1 MAPFSRCSALR
12 RRLRAALVAWPLLG
26 PAALGAQEPPAAL
39 PPAAAPDLTPR
50 RSMTLEEAL
59 AFAREH
65 QPLVRIARARI
76 AAARASGAVPGAQW
90 RPQIGLTAQLYAATA
105 NNTTGSS
112 LGDPAV
118 DLPRIGATRSTDVG
132 SFRPYASSLVGVGLW
147 QEVFDFGRIAA
158 QEVEARSA
166 IDLERL
172 RGDADRLDVEFA
184 VRQAFF
190 AVQAAQSVVTAADS
204 AFVRSRAHRDLAAAG
219 VKSGMRAPI
228 DLTRVE
234 AELTRFEVG
243 KIRARGGLTMAQGVL
258 AAAVGVPEPLLGAA
272 GKAADPPP
280 LPALAEVLASAAGRD
295 PVIREAVAQIAAQ
308 EARTRA
314 IAAET
319 RPNLFLT
326 GTLSGRG
333 GGAPPS
339 SGPVPVGSG
348 FLPAVANWDLGLV
361 LSWPFYDGLVTA
373 RKEASQARED
383 TARAVLDERR
393 FAQAALV
400 QKAYFSAEI
409 ARSSLPALERALEA
423 ARRNQA
429 QAEARFQQG
438 LATSV
443 ELADAEGLLTDAE
456 IQLVLGRFELARTR
470 AAFGR
475 AIAEGP

>member
-1 MAPFSRCSALR
+1 MSL
-12 RRLRAALVAWPLLG
+12 
-26 PAALGAQEPPAAL
+26 
-39 PPAAAPDLTPR
+39 D
-50 RSMTLEEAL
+50 EAL

-65 QPLVRIARARI
+65 QPLVRVAQARI
-76 AAARASGAVPGAQW
+76 AAAKAAGAVPGAQW
-90 RPQIGLTAQLYAATA
+90 RPQIGLIAQLYAATA
-105 NNTTGSS
+105 NNTTGSVLS
-112 LGDPAV
+112 DPAV

-132 SFRPYASSLVGVGLW
+132 SFRPYASSLVGVGVT
-147 QEVFDFGRIAA
+147 QEIFDFGRIAA
-158 QEVEARSA
+158 QEVEAKSA
-166 IDLERL
+166 IDIERF

-190 AVQAAQSVVTAADS
+190 AVQAAQAVVTAADS

-228 DLTRVE
+228 ELTRVE

-243 KIRARGGLTMAQGVL
+243 KLRARGGLTVAQGVL

-272 GKAADPPP
+272 GQPAASPPM
-280 LPALAEVLASAAGRD
+280 PALADVLASAAGRD
-295 PVIREAVAQIAAQ
+295 PVIREALAQIAAQ

-319 RPNLFLT
+319 KPNLLLT

-333 GGAPPS
+333 GGAPPT

-361 LSWPFYDGLVTA
+361 FSWPFYDGVVTA
-373 RKEASQARED
+373 RKEASRARED
-383 TARAVLDERR
+383 TARAALDERR

-400 QKAYFSAEI
+400 QKSFFAVEI
-409 ARSSLPALERALEA
+409 ARQSLPALERALDA
-423 ARRNQA
+423 ARKNQA
-429 QAEARFQQG
+429 QADARFQQG

-456 IQLVLGRFELARTR
+456 IQLALGRFELVRTR

-475 AIAEGP
+475 VIAEGL